1 MVVALYNVVVASRR
15 AVLFFLCA
23 DNGMLLLCAAVAGRP
38 HPFNYTDY
46 VLWQRAKTDRVT
58 RTGQQWVLEET
69 VAAIADYVRG
79 ALPCNRSFALAH
91 GVRSGR
97 ETVWLRA
104 RLPGV
109 QVWGTELSP
118 VAAATAPWT
127 VAWDFHAA
135 RPEWR
140 GAADF
145 VYSNALD
152 HAFNATLALETWL
165 GQLAPGGAV
174 LMHWAGS
181 ARPSTG
187 LHKHTD
193 IFYASHDG
201 LMRTLCAVGAVVRVL
216 ALPRPR
222 FNWIGDKARKQTVYV
237 LRPRAVAPTSLC
249 AARRGA

>member
-1 MVVALYNVVVASRR
+1 M
-15 AVLFFLCA
+15 
-23 DNGMLLLCAAVAGRP
+23 P
-38 HPFNYTDY
+38 
-46 VLWQRAKTDRVT
+46 
-58 RTGQQWVLEET
+58 
-69 VAAIADYVRG
+69 
-79 ALPCNRSFALAH
+79 
-91 GVRSGR
+91 
-97 ETVWLRA
+97 
-104 RLPGV
+104 
-109 QVWGTELSP
+109 
-118 VAAATAPWT
+118 
-127 VAWDFHAA
+127 WDFHAA

-187 LHKHTD
+187 LHQHTD

-249 AARRGA
+249 AARRRGA